1 MRVRMTTVYRDWIDG
16 LRDHVARARIQVRVD
31 RLVHGNPGAHR
42 VLREGVSELKIDVG
56 PGYRVYFTERGG
68 ELIILLAGGDKATQR
83 RDIEHASS
91 LPGTC
96 PSRQSSTTMPRTTR
110 TNTTRSSTKARP
122 AGRTRTVAYDVAK
135 QLRTPKEMAAYLE
148 AWLVEAP
155 DDAVGIARALGDIA
169 RAVGMSKVARQ
180 SGLSRE
186 SLYKALSED
195 GNPSLDTILRVAR
208 AVGVRFHASA
218 A

>member
-1 MRVRMTTVYRDWIDG
+1 LALHI
-16 LRDHVARARIQVRVD
+16 L
-31 RLVHGNPGAHR
+31 
-42 VLREGVSELKIDVG
+42 
-56 PGYRVYFTERGG
+56 G
-68 ELIILLAGGDKATQR
+68 ELRQRDQGIGDDEARSRNREELIRRIPWMPQAGVCGGLSERAATR
-83 RDIEHASS
+83 PPSDATSS
-91 LPGTC
+91 TRSRLPGTC
-96 PSRQSSTTMPRTTR
+96 PDRQSGTTMPRTTR

-169 RAVGMSKVARQ
+169 RAVGLSKVAKQ

-195 GNPSLDTILRVAR
+195 VAVRLGHAVVAFALGSRGGAGHGRPVGRVMAEMMPEGKEPS
-208 AVGVRFHASA
+208 SS
-218 A
+218 